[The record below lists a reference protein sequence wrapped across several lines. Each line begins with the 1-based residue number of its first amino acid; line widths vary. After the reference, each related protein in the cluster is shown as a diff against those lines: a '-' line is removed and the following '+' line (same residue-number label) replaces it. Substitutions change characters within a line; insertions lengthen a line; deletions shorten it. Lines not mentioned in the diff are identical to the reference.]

1 MQTLLWYR
9 FQTIWKQMKV
19 VLICMGVLAG
29 AVLLFALIGG
39 AAAWEAGS
47 FFFGFAVAFL
57 SIYASMLPIFVLQVE
72 EQEKNTDLLL
82 TLPLTRKQ
90 VALGNYVLTWV
101 CAAIM
106 GGYAL
111 LLAIALQG
119 IWGIVA
125 VAMGIVLLVNTI
137 YLPLFVYFGSQ
148 KAVIFVLLLMV
159 LGGGS
164 LSANV
169 EQLETYIETC
179 ILATGTL
186 TAWIIGIGAG
196 LFLLHFGSLLLTLHK
211 YQTKD
216 F

>member
-47 FFFGFAVAFL
+47 FFFGFFVGFL
-57 SIYASMLPIFVLQVE
+57 SIYVSMLPIFVLQVE

-101 CAAIM
+101 CAAQSW
-106 GGYAL
+106 A
-111 LLAIALQG
+111 
-119 IWGIVA
+119 
-125 VAMGIVLLVNTI
+125 AMH
-137 YLPLFVYFGSQ
+137 
-148 KAVIFVLLLMV
+148 
-159 LGGGS
+159 
-164 LSANV
+164 
-169 EQLETYIETC
+169 C
-179 ILATGTL
+179 C
-186 TAWIIGIGAG
+186 
-196 LFLLHFGSLLLTLHK
+196 
-211 YQTKD
+211 
-216 F
+216 

>member
-19 VLICMGVLAG
+19 VLICMGVIAG

-47 FFFGFAVAFL
+47 FFFDFFVAFL

-72 EQEKNTDLLL
+72 DTDLLL
-82 TLPLTRKQ
+82 ILPLTRKQ

-106 GGYAL
+106 GGYAF

-148 KAVIFVLLLMV
+148 KALIFVLLLMV
-159 LGGGS
+159 SGEIGFSSISDQTNGFPFDGGFTMVWIVG
-164 LSANV
+164 
-169 EQLETYIETC
+169 
-179 ILATGTL
+179 ILA
-186 TAWIIGIGAG
+186 G
-196 LFLLHFGSLLLTLHK
+196 LLLLHGGSLLLTLHK

>member
-47 FFFGFAVAFL
+47 FFFGFFVGFL
-57 SIYASMLPIFVLQVE
+57 SIYVSMLPIFVLQVE

-90 VALGNYVLTWV
+90 IALGNYVLTWV

-111 LLAIALQG
+111 LL
-119 IWGIVA
+119 
-125 VAMGIVLLVNTI
+125 VNTI

-148 KAVIFVLLLMV
+148 KALIFVLLLMV
-159 LGGGS
+159 SG
-164 LSANV
+164 
-169 EQLETYIETC
+169 
-179 ILATGTL
+179 
-186 TAWIIGIGAG
+186 GIGFSSISDQTNGFPFDGGFTTIWIVGILVG
-196 LFLLHFGSLLLTLHK
+196 LLLLHGVSLLLTLHK

>member
-19 VLICMGVLAG
+19 VFICMGVLAG

-47 FFFGFAVAFL
+47 FFLWFFVVFL

-90 VALGNYVLTWV
+90 IALGNYVLTWV

-106 GGYAL
+106 GGYAF

-125 VAMGIVLLVNTI
+125 VAMGIVSVGE
-137 YLPLFVYFGSQ
+137 YD
-148 KAVIFVLLLMV
+148 
-159 LGGGS
+159 
-164 LSANV
+164 LSALVCVFRQPESIDFCAAVDGFGRN
-169 EQLETYIETC
+169 
-179 ILATGTL
+179 
-186 TAWIIGIGAG
+186 W
-196 LFLLHFGSLLLTLHK
+196 LFF
-211 YQTKD
+211 YFRPD
-216 F
+216 EWFPF

>member
-1 MQTLLWYR
+1 
-9 FQTIWKQMKV
+9 
-19 VLICMGVLAG
+19 MG
-29 AVLLFALIGG
+29 
-39 AAAWEAGS
+39 S
-47 FFFGFAVAFL
+47 RFFFLWFFVVFL
-57 SIYASMLPIFVLQVE
+57 SIYVSMLPIFVLQVE

-90 VALGNYVLTWV
+90 IALGNYVLIWV

-111 LLAIALQG
+111 LLVIALQG

-148 KAVIFVLLLMV
+148 KALIFVMLLMV
-159 LGGGS
+159 SGGIGFS
-164 LSANV
+164 SISDQTNGFPFDGGFTTIWIV
-169 EQLETYIETC
+169 G
-179 ILATGTL
+179 ILA
-186 TAWIIGIGAG
+186 G
-196 LFLLHFGSLLLTLHK
+196 LLLLHGVSLLLTLHK

>member
-19 VLICMGVLAG
+19 VLICMGVIAG

-47 FFFGFAVAFL
+47 FFFDFFVAFL

-72 EQEKNTDLLL
+72 DTDLLL
-82 TLPLTRKQ
+82 ILPLTRKQ

-106 GGYAL
+106 GGYAF

-148 KAVIFVLLLMV
+148 KALIFVLLLMV
-159 LGGGS
+159 SGRIGFSSISDQTNGFPFDGGFTMVWIVG
-164 LSANV
+164 
-169 EQLETYIETC
+169 
-179 ILATGTL
+179 ILA
-186 TAWIIGIGAG
+186 G
-196 LFLLHFGSLLLTLHK
+196 LLLLHGGSLLLTLHK

>member
-47 FFFGFAVAFL
+47 FFFGFFVAFL

-137 YLPLFVYFGSQ
+137 YLPLFVY
-148 KAVIFVLLLMV
+148 LLMV
-159 LGGGS
+159 SG
-164 LSANV
+164 
-169 EQLETYIETC
+169 
-179 ILATGTL
+179 
-186 TAWIIGIGAG
+186 GIGFSSISNQTNGFPFDGGFTMVWIVGILVG
-196 LFLLHFGSLLLTLHK
+196 LLLLHGVSLLLTLHK

>member
-47 FFFGFAVAFL
+47 FFFGFFVAFL
-57 SIYASMLPIFVLQVE
+57 SIYVSMLPIFVLQVE

-111 LLAIALQG
+111 LL
-119 IWGIVA
+119 
-125 VAMGIVLLVNTI
+125 VNTI

-148 KAVIFVLLLMV
+148 KALIFVLLLMV
-159 LGGGS
+159 SGGIGFS
-164 LSANV
+164 SIFDQTNGFPFDGGFTTIWIV
-169 EQLETYIETC
+169 G
-179 ILATGTL
+179 ILA
-186 TAWIIGIGAG
+186 G
-196 LFLLHFGSLLLTLHK
+196 LLLLHGVSLLLTLHK

>member
-90 VALGNYVLTWV
+90 NCSGLLCFNLGLCSNHGRLCIAVDDCLAGHMGNCCSCNGHCSVGEYDLSALVCVFWQPESIDF
-101 CAAIM
+101 CAAANDF
-106 GGYAL
+106 GRN
-111 LLAIALQG
+111 
-119 IWGIVA
+119 W
-125 VAMGIVLLVNTI
+125 
-137 YLPLFVYFGSQ
+137 LFFYFRPDEW
-148 KAVIFVLLLMV
+148 FP
-159 LGGGS
+159 
-164 LSANV
+164 
-169 EQLETYIETC
+169 
-179 ILATGTL
+179 
-186 TAWIIGIGAG
+186 
-196 LFLLHFGSLLLTLHK
+196 F
-211 YQTKD
+211 
-216 F
+216 

>member
-1 MQTLLWYR
+1 MRTLLWYR

-19 VLICMGVLAG
+19 VLICMGVIAG
-29 AVLLFALIGG
+29 ATLLFALISG
-39 AAAWEAGS
+39 AAAWNTGA
-47 FFFGFAVAFL
+47 FFFGFAIAFL

-72 EQEKNTDLLL
+72 EQEKNADLLL

-90 VALGNYVLTWV
+90 VALGNYVFTWI

-111 LLAIALQG
+111 LLVIALQG
-119 IWGIVA
+119 AWEMIA
-125 VAMGIVLLVNTI
+125 VEVGIVLLVNTI

-148 KAVIFVLLLMV
+148 KALIFVLLLLAFGGIGLSSTSDQSSIFPFDGGFTMV
-159 LGGGS
+159 W
-164 LSANV
+164 V
-169 EQLETYIETC
+169 V
-179 ILATGTL
+179 
-186 TAWIIGIGAG
+186 GIGAG
-196 LFLLHFGSLLLTLHK
+196 LLLLHGVSLLLTLHK

>member
-19 VLICMGVLAG
+19 VLICMGVIAG

-47 FFFGFAVAFL
+47 FFFDFFVAFL

-72 EQEKNTDLLL
+72 DTDLLL
-82 TLPLTRKQ
+82 ILPLTRKQ

-106 GGYAL
+106 GGYAF

-148 KAVIFVLLLMV
+148 KALIFVLLLMV
-159 LGGGS
+159 SGGIGFS
-164 LSANV
+164 SISDQTNGFPFDGGFTMV
-169 EQLETYIETC
+169 WIVG
-179 ILATGTL
+179 ILA
-186 TAWIIGIGAG
+186 G
-196 LFLLHFGSLLLTLHK
+196 LLLLYGGSLLLTLHK

>member
-1 MQTLLWYR
+1 M
-9 FQTIWKQMKV
+9 
-19 VLICMGVLAG
+19 
-29 AVLLFALIGG
+29 
-39 AAAWEAGS
+39 
-47 FFFGFAVAFL
+47 
-57 SIYASMLPIFVLQVE
+57 
-72 EQEKNTDLLL
+72 LL

-111 LLAIALQG
+111 LLTIALQG

-148 KAVIFVLLLMV
+148 KALIFVLLLMAS
-159 LGGGS
+159 GGIGFS
-164 LSANV
+164 SISDQTNGFPFDGGFTMV
-169 EQLETYIETC
+169 WIVG
-179 ILATGTL
+179 ILA
-186 TAWIIGIGAG
+186 G
-196 LFLLHFGSLLLTLHK
+196 LLLLHGVSLLLMLHK

>member
-1 MQTLLWYR
+1 M
-9 FQTIWKQMKV
+9 
-19 VLICMGVLAG
+19 
-29 AVLLFALIGG
+29 
-39 AAAWEAGS
+39 
-47 FFFGFAVAFL
+47 
-57 SIYASMLPIFVLQVE
+57 
-72 EQEKNTDLLL
+72 LL

-148 KAVIFVLLLMV
+148 KALIFVLLLMV
-159 LGGGS
+159 SGGIGFS
-164 LSANV
+164 SISDQPNGFPFDGGFTMV
-169 EQLETYIETC
+169 WIVG
-179 ILATGTL
+179 ILA
-186 TAWIIGIGAG
+186 G
-196 LFLLHFGSLLLTLHK
+196 LLLLHGVSLLLMLHK

>member
-47 FFFGFAVAFL
+47 FFFGFFVVFL
-57 SIYASMLPIFVLQVE
+57 SIYASME

-90 VALGNYVLTWV
+90 IALGNYVLTWV

-111 LLAIALQG
+111 LLVIALQG

-148 KAVIFVLLLMV
+148 KALIFVMLLMV
-159 LGGGS
+159 SG
-164 LSANV
+164 
-169 EQLETYIETC
+169 
-179 ILATGTL
+179 
-186 TAWIIGIGAG
+186 GIG
-196 LFLLHFGSLLLTLHK
+196 FSSISF
-211 YQTKD
+211 
-216 F
+216 

>member
-19 VLICMGVLAG
+19 VLICMGVIAG

-47 FFFGFAVAFL
+47 FFFDFFVAFL

-72 EQEKNTDLLL
+72 DTDLLL
-82 TLPLTRKQ
+82 ILPLTRKQ

-106 GGYAL
+106 GGYAF

-148 KAVIFVLLLMV
+148 KALIFVLLLMV
-159 LGGGS
+159 SGGIGFS
-164 LSANV
+164 SISDQTNGFPFDGGFTMV
-169 EQLETYIETC
+169 WIVG
-179 ILATGTL
+179 ILA
-186 TAWIIGIGAG
+186 G
-196 LFLLHFGSLLLTLHK
+196 LLLLHGGSLLLTLHK
-211 YQTKD
+211 Y
-216 F
+216 

>member
-19 VLICMGVLAG
+19 VLICMGVIAG

-47 FFFGFAVAFL
+47 FFFGFFVAFL

-72 EQEKNTDLLL
+72 DTDLLQ

-106 GGYAL
+106 GGYAF

-148 KAVIFVLLLMV
+148 KALIFVLLLMV
-159 LGGGS
+159 SG
-164 LSANV
+164 
-169 EQLETYIETC
+169 
-179 ILATGTL
+179 
-186 TAWIIGIGAG
+186 GIGVSSISNQTNGFPFDGGFTMVWIVGILVG
-196 LFLLHFGSLLLTLHK
+196 LLLLHGVSLLLTLHK

>member
-19 VLICMGVLAG
+19 VLICMGVIAG

-47 FFFGFAVAFL
+47 FFFGFFVAFL

-72 EQEKNTDLLL
+72 DTDLLL
-82 TLPLTRKQ
+82 ILPLT
-90 VALGNYVLTWV
+90 LGNYVLTWV

-106 GGYAL
+106 GGYAF

-148 KAVIFVLLLMV
+148 KALIFVLLLMV
-159 LGGGS
+159 SGGIGFS
-164 LSANV
+164 SISDQTNGFPFDGGFTMV
-169 EQLETYIETC
+169 WIVG
-179 ILATGTL
+179 ILA
-186 TAWIIGIGAG
+186 G
-196 LFLLHFGSLLLTLHK
+196 LLLLHGGSLLLTLHK

>member
-39 AAAWEAGS
+39 AAAWEADS
-47 FFFGFAVAFL
+47 FFFGFFVAFL

-72 EQEKNTDLLL
+72 DTDLLL

-148 KAVIFVLLLMV
+148 KALIFVLLLMV
-159 LGGGS
+159 SG
-164 LSANV
+164 
-169 EQLETYIETC
+169 
-179 ILATGTL
+179 
-186 TAWIIGIGAG
+186 GIGFSSISDQTNGFPFDGGFTMVWIVGILVG
-196 LFLLHFGSLLLTLHK
+196 LLLLHGVSLLLTLHK

>member
-47 FFFGFAVAFL
+47 FFFGFFVVFL

-90 VALGNYVLTWV
+90 IALGNYVLTWV

-111 LLAIALQG
+111 LLMIALRAYG
-119 IWGIVA
+119 E
-125 VAMGIVLLVNTI
+125 LLQ
-137 YLPLFVYFGSQ
+137 LQWALF
-148 KAVIFVLLLMV
+148 
-159 LGGGS
+159 
-164 LSANV
+164 
-169 EQLETYIETC
+169 C
-179 ILATGTL
+179 
-186 TAWIIGIGAG
+186 W
-196 LFLLHFGSLLLTLHK
+196 
-211 YQTKD
+211 
-216 F
+216 

>member
-1 MQTLLWYR
+1 
-9 FQTIWKQMKV
+9 MKV
-19 VLICMGVLAG
+19 VLICMGVIAG

-47 FFFGFAVAFL
+47 FFFGFFVAFL

-72 EQEKNTDLLL
+72 DTDLLL

-106 GGYAL
+106 GGYAF

-148 KAVIFVLLLMV
+148 KALIFVLLLMV
-159 LGGGS
+159 SG
-164 LSANV
+164 
-169 EQLETYIETC
+169 
-179 ILATGTL
+179 
-186 TAWIIGIGAG
+186 GIGFSSISDQTNGFPFDGGFTMVWIVGILVG
-196 LFLLHFGSLLLTLHK
+196 LLLLHGVSLLLTLHK

>member
-47 FFFGFAVAFL
+47 FFFGFFVAFL
-57 SIYASMLPIFVLQVE
+57 SIYASMLPIFVLQME

-119 IWGIVA
+119 IWEIVA

-148 KAVIFVLLLMV
+148 KAVIFVLLL
-159 LGGGS
+159 
-164 LSANV
+164 
-169 EQLETYIETC
+169 
-179 ILATGTL
+179 
-186 TAWIIGIGAG
+186 
-196 LFLLHFGSLLLTLHK
+196 TLHK

>member
-47 FFFGFAVAFL
+47 FFFGFFVAFL
-57 SIYASMLPIFVLQVE
+57 SIYVSMLPIFVLQVE

-90 VALGNYVLTWV
+90 IALGNYVLTWV

-111 LLAIALQG
+111 LL
-119 IWGIVA
+119 
-125 VAMGIVLLVNTI
+125 VNTI

-148 KAVIFVLLLMV
+148 KALIFVLLLMV
-159 LGGGS
+159 SGGIGFS
-164 LSANV
+164 SISDQTNGFPFDGGFTTIWIV
-169 EQLETYIETC
+169 G
-179 ILATGTL
+179 ILA
-186 TAWIIGIGAG
+186 G
-196 LFLLHFGSLLLTLHK
+196 LLLLHGVSLLLMLHK

>member
-39 AAAWEAGS
+39 AAAWEADS
-47 FFFGFAVAFL
+47 FFFGFFVVFL

-148 KAVIFVLLLMV
+148 KALIFVLLLMV
-159 LGGGS
+159 SGGIGFS
-164 LSANV
+164 SISDQPNGFPFDGGFTMV
-169 EQLETYIETC
+169 WIVG
-179 ILATGTL
+179 ILA
-186 TAWIIGIGAG
+186 G
-196 LFLLHFGSLLLTLHK
+196 LLLLHGVSLLLTLHK

>member
-19 VLICMGVLAG
+19 VLICMGVIAG

-47 FFFGFAVAFL
+47 FFFDFFVAFL

-72 EQEKNTDLLL
+72 DTDLLL
-82 TLPLTRKQ
+82 ILPLTRKQ

-106 GGYAL
+106 GGYAF

-148 KAVIFVLLLMV
+148 KALIFVLLLMV
-159 LGGGS
+159 SGGIGFS
-164 LSANV
+164 SISDQTNGFPFDGGFTMV
-169 EQLETYIETC
+169 WIVG
-179 ILATGTL
+179 ILA
-186 TAWIIGIGAG
+186 G
-196 LFLLHFGSLLLTLHK
+196 LLLLHGVSLLLTLHK